1 MGKITDIT
9 RQKRNKSRVSIYI
22 DGEFVCG
29 LDAVTAVGSR
39 LNIGGEISP
48 EELKRI
54 VFASEANSA
63 FERAVGY
70 LSLSPR
76 SKKEI
81 ARYLKDKGYDCE
93 VIEETIDRLEKY
105 RYTDHYAY
113 AESFVKSKSKKYGS
127 LRLKSE
133 LRAKGI
139 SSDII
144 EEILNGVADGDEER
158 PSESDNAY
166 AIAQKYLRSHT
177 SDKQK
182 LRRFLAARGFT
193 WDAIGTAVNRLSE
206 DGAFDGDDEF
216 YDN

>member
-1 MGKITDIT
+1 MGRITDIT

-39 LNIGGEISP
+39 LNIGDDVSP

-81 ARYLKDKGYDCE
+81 ARYLKDKGYDGDVAEE
-93 VIEETIDRLEKY
+93 VLDRLDKY
-105 RYTDHYAY
+105 RYVDDRAY
-113 AESFVKSKSKKYGS
+113 AESFVKSKSKKYGCM
-127 LRLKSE
+127 RLKSE
-133 LRAKGI
+133 LKQKGI
-139 SSDII
+139 ASDII
-144 EEILNGVADGDEER
+144 EEVLNGESDEDGER

-166 AIAQKYLRSHT
+166 DIAQKYLRSHAP
-177 SDKQK
+177 DKQK

-193 WDAIGTAVNRLSE
+193 WDAIGSAVSRLSD
-206 DGAFDGDDEF
+206 DGAFDCDD
-216 YDN
+216 DHDGC